1 MTAAAFPPVL
11 LLGPFGATE
20 LLIILGIVIL
30 IFGASKLPQLG
41 AGLGE
46 GIRNFRKSMKSIG
59 GSSAADSGEAGEAG
73 EVAKDAAG
81 SSRSEN

>member
-1 MTAAAFPPVL
+1 MTAAAFPHIL

-59 GSSAADSGEAGEAG
+59 GSSASDSDEAGEA
-73 EVAKDAAG
+73 AKDAAG